1 MFTPY
6 HPSAVF
12 CYGFGMTN
20 DPIHLSV
27 VIPAFNEEKKIAEDI
42 SIATDYLD
50 RQSYVYEI
58 IVVDDGSRDRTADV
72 ARDAGRQK
80 PQVRVILQPGNLGK
94 GAAVRTGMQ
103 AARGAFAV
111 FADAGGGQ
119 FVWTSFPA
127 SYICT
132 PDGKLAI
139 DQRDLRDTG
148 GALLQAKLQE
158 VQKKLGTGVPRSQL
172 REVEAELVKGDARL
186 EKGKWLE
193 AAKLYEKFLKE
204 KKSVVISMETG
215 STSVRGLI

>member
-111 FADAGGGQ
+111 FADAGACVPYTYVERGLQILVGGEWQ
-119 FVWTSFPA
+119 H
-127 SYICT
+127 
-132 PDGKLAI
+132 
-139 DQRDLRDTG
+139 
-148 GALLQAKLQE
+148 
-158 VQKKLGTGVPRSQL
+158 
-172 REVEAELVKGDARL
+172 ELDIADRHG
-186 EKGKWLE
+186 
-193 AAKLYEKFLKE
+193 
-204 KKSVVISMETG
+204 ETG
-215 STSVRGLI
+215 R